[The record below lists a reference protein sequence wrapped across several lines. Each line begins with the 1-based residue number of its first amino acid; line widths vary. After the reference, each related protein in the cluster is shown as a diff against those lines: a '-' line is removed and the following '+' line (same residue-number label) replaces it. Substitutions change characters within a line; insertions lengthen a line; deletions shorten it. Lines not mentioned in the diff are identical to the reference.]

1 MLPIILTDIEGTTS
15 RMDFVHRVLF
25 PYARQ
30 RLPSFLAAH
39 GDQACVA
46 HEMQAVR
53 TALGDATASRE
64 RVTTALIA
72 WLDEDRKATP
82 LKALQGMIWQQGF
95 AAGDFTAHLYADAVD
110 WLRTWHARGH
120 AIYVYSSG
128 SIAAQK
134 LFFQHSVFG
143 DLSSLFSGH
152 FDTTMGAK
160 REVESYRRI
169 AQSLGVAAA
178 SIHFLSDI
186 EAELDAAQA
195 AGMVATQLLRA
206 DAKPESHGRHPQA
219 TCFAEVRL
227 GAPPPLPSE
236 TGR

>member
-15 RMDFVHRVLF
+15 RMDFVHSVLF

-30 RLPSFLAAH
+30 RLPSFLAEH
-39 GDQACVA
+39 GDQAEVA

-53 TALGDATASRE
+53 TAIGDAAASRE
-64 RVTTALIA
+64 RVTTTLIA

-95 AAGDFTAHLYADAVD
+95 AAGDFTAHVYADAVD
-110 WLRTWHARGH
+110 CLRSWHARGH

-128 SIAAQK
+128 SVAAQK

-143 DLSSLFSGH
+143 DLSGLFSGH
-152 FDTTMGAK
+152 FDTTIGAK
-160 REVESYRRI
+160 REVDSYRRI
-169 AQSLGVAAA
+169 AQTLAVAAT

-186 EAELDAAQA
+186 EAELDAAKA
-195 AGMVATQLLRA
+195 AGMGATQLLRA

-219 TCFAEVRL
+219 ASFAELRL
-227 GAPPPLPSE
+227 GTTPPLHSKSE
-236 TGR
+236 Q